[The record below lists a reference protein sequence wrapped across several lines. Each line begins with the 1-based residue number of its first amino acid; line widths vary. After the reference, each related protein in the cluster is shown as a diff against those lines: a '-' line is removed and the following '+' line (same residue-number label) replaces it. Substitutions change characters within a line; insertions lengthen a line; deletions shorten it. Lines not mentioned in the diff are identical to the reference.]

1 MQQFKRPQHLL
12 RIQFEKGYYAFSRGW
27 LTNSYDP
34 SSLAGMEWER
44 GFNAAYFDNLARIS
58 KPSKLWVTGANPV
71 GQANIVI

>member
-34 SSLAGMEWER
+34 SSLAGMEC
-44 GFNAAYFDNLARIS
+44 GFNAAYFDNLSRIT
-58 KPSKLWVTGANPV
+58 K
-71 GQANIVI
+71 